1 MKRMILPP
9 LLLLACAL
17 MPTAN
22 AGSASPAL
30 PAAVKTVY
38 ITQHGKRYH
47 KKNCRTIKKRKATAV
62 SEKAAREKGKT
73 PCKVCKP

>member
-38 ITQHGKRYH
+38 IT
-47 KKNCRTIKKRKATAV
+47 
-62 SEKAAREKGKT
+62 
-73 PCKVCKP
+73 